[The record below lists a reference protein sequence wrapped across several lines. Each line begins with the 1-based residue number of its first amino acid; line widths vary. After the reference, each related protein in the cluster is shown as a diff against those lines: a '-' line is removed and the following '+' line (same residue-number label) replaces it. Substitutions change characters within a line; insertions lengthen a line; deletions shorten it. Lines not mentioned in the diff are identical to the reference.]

1 MRRTGGPSGPPRTE
15 TERPAGRARRGEI
28 GTPTPGKAAPMH
40 SLYWRIF
47 LTFWL
52 ALALILIGTVTVA
65 VNVAAQRRADST
77 WALRGQLYGQ
87 AVHAF
92 EAGGPEGV
100 KSWLQGLAPSEMFN
114 RTFVVLPSGKE
125 MLGRPL
131 PAFLRG
137 PADVSDSSGAAAS
150 YAPINPLGG
159 ALVLAS
165 PDGETYHV
173 LVGPIRQ
180 APRLFGELE
189 QPGVPLAT
197 LLLALVV
204 SAVVCF
210 LLARYL
216 VAPVD
221 RLRHAMRRMA
231 CGDLDVR
238 VSQSMRGRQ
247 DDLGLLAKD
256 LDSMAERVRNL
267 LESKQQLLRDVS
279 HELRSPLARLQL
291 ALSLARRQDNPA
303 ERHLARI
310 ACEADR
316 LEQLIARTL
325 ALARLERPAGGVE
338 RSRVDI
344 SELLQNIVADV
355 AIEAEAQGCSV
366 SLQAEGGLEVSGDIE
381 LLRSSFENVIR
392 NAVRYSPPG
401 TQVGITARRA
411 QQPEG
416 RDPSVEV
423 IVHDQGPGVP
433 EKDLE
438 LIFEPFYRVDAA
450 RDRAGGGEGLGLA
463 IAARAV
469 GLHGGVIEA
478 RNKKP
483 GGLVVS
489 VLLPALVRPDA
500 PVVAESESGAAT
512 SAAA

>member
-1 MRRTGGPSGPPRTE
+1 
-15 TERPAGRARRGEI
+15 
-28 GTPTPGKAAPMH
+28 MH

-47 LTFWL
+47 MAFWL

-65 VNVAAQRRADST
+65 VNVAAQRRADSP
-77 WALRGQLYGQ
+77 WVQRGQLYAQ
-87 AVHAF
+87 AARAF
-92 EAGGPEGV
+92 EAGGPAAV
-100 KSWLQGLAPSEMFN
+100 KGWLQSLAPSDTFG

-131 PAFLRG
+131 PPFLRG
-137 PADVSDSSGAAAS
+137 PTDNGEPNSGMAS
-150 YAPINPLGG
+150 PGPISPVGG
-159 ALVLAS
+159 AMVLVSAN
-165 PDGETYHV
+165 GETYHV
-173 LVGPIRQ
+173 LVGPIRA

-189 QPGVPLAT
+189 NPGVPLAT

-316 LEQLIARTL
+316 LEQLIGRTL
-325 ALARLERPAGGVE
+325 KLARLERPGSGVD
-338 RSRVDI
+338 RVSVDV
-344 SELLQNIVADV
+344 SELLTNITDDV
-355 AIEAEAQGCSV
+355 AIEAEAQGCTV
-366 SLQAEGGLEVSGDIE
+366 SLQAESGLAVLGDFE

-401 TQVGITARRA
+401 TQVGITARRS
-411 QQPEG
+411 QTQG
-416 RDPSVEV
+416 SRDESIEV
-423 IVHDQGPGVP
+423 IVYDQGPGVP
-433 EKDLE
+433 EKDLA

-469 GLHGGVIEA
+469 ALHGGVIEA
-478 RNKKP
+478 RNRQP

-489 VLLPALVRPDA
+489 VMLPALPRA
-500 PVVAESESGAAT
+500 PSVVAKTEAIQAA
-512 SAAA
+512 

>member
-1 MRRTGGPSGPPRTE
+1 
-15 TERPAGRARRGEI
+15 
-28 GTPTPGKAAPMH
+28 MH

-52 ALALILIGTVTVA
+52 ALALILVGTVTVA
-65 VNVAAQRRADST
+65 VNVAAQRRAESP
-77 WALRGQLYGQ
+77 WWQRGQVYAQAARAFESGGPQALR
-87 AVHAF
+87 
-92 EAGGPEGV
+92 
-100 KSWLQGLAPSEMFN
+100 SWLEGLGPGDMFN
-114 RTFVVLPSGKE
+114 RTFVVLPSGRE

-131 PAFLRG
+131 PPFLRT
-137 PADVSDSSGAAAS
+137 PSDTGDPNNGNSGLIS
-150 YAPINPLGG
+150 PVGG
-159 ALVLAS
+159 ALVLIGANG
-165 PDGETYHV
+165 DTYHV
-173 LVGPIRQ
+173 LVGPVR
-180 APRLFGELE
+180 ATPRLFGELE

-204 SAVVCF
+204 SAVICF

-231 CGDLDVR
+231 GGDLDVR
-238 VSQSMRGRQ
+238 VSHSMRGRQ

-291 ALSLARRQDNPA
+291 ALSLARRQDNPV

-325 ALARLERPAGGVE
+325 KLARLERPAGGVE
-338 RSRVDI
+338 RVTVDV
-344 SELLQNIVADV
+344 SELLRNIVDDV
-355 AIEAEAQGCSV
+355 AIEAEAQGCTV
-366 SLQAEGGLEVSGDIE
+366 GLQVESGLEVLGDIE

-392 NAVRYSPPG
+392 NAVRYSPEG
-401 TQVGITARRA
+401 AQVGITARRS
-411 QQPEG
+411 QPPASHEC
-416 RDPSVEV
+416 VEV
-423 IVHDQGPGVP
+423 IVYDQGPGVP

-438 LIFEPFYRVDAA
+438 LIFEPFYRVDVA

-469 GLHGGVIEA
+469 ALHGGVIEA
-478 RNKKP
+478 RNRQP

-489 VLLPALVRPDA
+489 VMLPALPRQQQD
-500 PVVAESESGAAT
+500 VAKSEAA
-512 SAAA
+512 